1 MQRLLCLVA
10 ASAALASDVTPVQK
24 VIQMLEDMKAK
35 GTKEMEEEQVQYAT
49 FKQFCD
55 STLSEK
61 EKSITDSS
69 DKIETL
75 GADIEAAK
83 ADAERLATEAAAHS
97 ADIESATKEK
107 DDASALR
114 SKAREDFLAT
124 LKDYTESISAVGRA
138 LKVLKTQE
146 KVSLVQLA
154 EVKKMLPD
162 EAVHSIDAFLA
173 RDKQSLIMEGAKA
186 STSRSGEPETYEFQS
201 GGVVGLLEQ
210 LKTKF
215 EGERET
221 LETEEQAK
229 KHSFQL
235 LAQGLEAQ
243 LAQSKKELESKT
255 QFKAKRLQ
263 EKASGEGDLAEARG
277 TKESDVKYS
286 TDLKATCDKKA
297 AAFAERQALRKEE
310 LEALSKAKDV
320 MAAPTVAGAAAKHL
334 PSLVQKTAL
343 AFLRMHSPV
352 GQEQVARFLQQRAS
366 QLNSRVLSAAAAR
379 AGADPIAKV
388 KTMIEQLLVKM
399 QEQANEEATKKGW
412 CDAELKT
419 NTATREE
426 KADASEA
433 LQSEIDGLTA
443 AITKLGE
450 EGADLQMELTE
461 LAAAMAQA
469 TDLRTKEKAKNAATV
484 KDAKEAQAA
493 VAQALTVLK
502 DFYAKAADATALV
515 QTKVHAGAPEVFGDE
530 AYTGMGGESGGV
542 LGMIEVIESDFAR
555 LEAETVAAEAAA
567 KKEYEE
573 FMEDSKMDKASKE
586 AAVEQ
591 KTSKTSS
598 QKQELTAASG
608 DLEGTQKELAAA
620 EAYYEKLRP
629 DCVDTGV
636 AYAERKAQRE
646 QEMKDLK
653 EAMEMLSNL

>member
-173 RDKQSLIMEGAKA
+173 RDKQSLIMEGAK
-186 STSRSGEPETYEFQS
+186 GEPETYEFQS

-484 KDAKEAQAA
+484 KDAQEAQKA
-493 VAQALTVLK
+493 VAEALSVLK
-502 DFYAKAADATALV
+502 EFYAKAGEATSLV
-515 QTKVHAGAPEVFGDE
+515 QTNAKKPEVFGDE
-530 AYTGMGGESGGV
+530 PYQGMSGESGGV
-542 LGMIEVIESDFAR
+542 LGMLEVIQSDFAR
-555 LEAETVAAEAAA
+555 LQAETESAEEAG
-567 KKEYEE
+567 KKEYDE
-573 FMEDSKMDKASKE
+573 FMEDSKVDKATKTKSAEHKAGKKSSK
-586 AAVEQ
+586 
-591 KTSKTSS
+591 S
-598 QKQELTAASG
+598 QELTMLEG
-608 DLEGTQKELAAA
+608 DLQGTQKELEAANT
-620 EAYYEKLRP
+620 YYEKLKP

-636 AYAERKAQRE
+636 SYAERKAQRE
-646 QEMKDLK
+646 QELKDLQT
-653 EAMEMLSNL
+653 ALDMLQ